1 MTLLWKD
8 RGRVHVE
15 FCVCDVLL
23 NVFYYDIF
31 LAMKLVK
38 YLVMLCILKSIKKN
52 PQINIL
58 KRLSSLSGF
67 NLGFNLQLKI
77 KLKIRSFA
85 L

>member
-38 YLVMLCILKSIKKN
+38 YLVMLCILKSMKK
-52 PQINIL
+52 
-58 KRLSSLSGF
+58 KSSD
-67 NLGFNLQLKI
+67 
-77 KLKIRSFA
+77 
-85 L
+85 